1 MDRWGIPSGS
11 RPSAAI
17 QWIESGACTT
27 KRRRC
32 LETINDGVQKAG
44 GQRFSAERATDA
56 GPSLRA
62 AGYHKIKSNSDARP
76 GDFVMYRNTHGH
88 YGAQGAGHFGILT
101 LVNGEIKLF
110 ANTNGKVSGDQ
121 EAWLNDPGAEVYRF
135 GGR

>member
-17 QWIESGACTT
+17 QWIESGACRT
-27 KRRRC
+27 REHWC

-44 GQRFSAERATDA
+44 GQRLSAEHAADA
-56 GPSLRA
+56 GAELKKQGYYLVPS
-62 AGYHKIKSNSDARP
+62 SEARP
-76 GDFVMYRNTHGH
+76 GDFLVYERGHGH
-88 YGAQGAGHFGILT
+88 YHADGSGHIGIAT

-110 ANTNGKVSGDQ
+110 ANTNGKVRGNWD
-121 EAWLNDPGAEVYRF
+121 AWLSDPHTKVYRF